1 MVRLPIKEI
10 DIKKMKMAKEVLAV
24 LEILG
29 IGENDLDNLVEI
41 RTLREEINNLN
52 ARIKQL
58 EEFKE
63 RTIKSEKVEATGGK
77 ITNSYSEA
85 IKKSYKGG
93 VEEYERRAYKI
104 GVQICCKLRC
114 EQSRSNRDIRAIS

>member
-29 IGENDLDNLVEI
+29 IGEDDLDNLVEI

-63 RTIKSEKVEATGGK
+63 RTIKSEKAEATGGK

-93 VEEYERRAYKI
+93 VEEYNLNGRR
-104 GVQICCKLRC
+104 
-114 EQSRSNRDIRAIS
+114 